1 MAKFI
6 VSHSQPLKGKVIVGG
21 SKNAVL
27 PILAACIL
35 TDEKCV
41 IHSVPALRDVYV
53 MINILESLGAELNF
67 DEINQTITIKA
78 SKIKKFDEEYELAG
92 KMRASFLVMG
102 PLLARFGKA
111 KIPLPG
117 GCPIGSR
124 PVDLHLKGFVALG
137 AKMKQEHGYVEV
149 KSKEL
154 KGNSIYLDFPS
165 VGATE
170 NIMMASTLAVGT
182 TIIQNAAAEPEI
194 CDLANFLNQMGA
206 KVSGAGTDTI
216 TIEGV
221 SHLKGVDYT
230 VIPDRIEAGTFMVA
244 TAITRGDIILEN
256 VIVEHMKPII
266 AKLEEANIKTETVEN
281 GIHIYSTGKI
291 NCLNLKTMPFPGF
304 PTDMQ
309 APFMSLLTIAE
320 GTSMITETVFENR
333 FMHAGELKRMGANIM
348 IDSRS
353 AVIEGVK
360 KLTGTQV
367 KATDLRAGAAL
378 ILSALAAEG
387 DTEIS
392 DIYHVERGYFKI
404 DEKLRSLGA
413 KIKRV
418 EDEPEQKK

>member
-6 VSHSQPLKGKVIVGG
+6 VSHSQPLKGTVKISG

-27 PILAACIL
+27 PILAASIL
-35 TDEKCV
+35 TEECCT
-41 IHSVPALRDVYV
+41 IQSAPALRDVFV
-53 MINILESLGAELNF
+53 MISILKSLGVHVEF
-67 DEINQTITIKA
+67 DEEKESIMTIA
-78 SKIKKFDEEYELAG
+78 SDIKKFDEDYEMAG

-124 PVDLHLKGFVALG
+124 PVDLHLKGFQSLG
-137 AKMKQEHGYVEV
+137 AKIKQEHGYVEI
-149 KSKEL
+149 KAKEL
-154 KGNSIYLDFPS
+154 IGNSIYLDFPS

-170 NIMMASTLAVGT
+170 NIMMAATLAKGETV
-182 TIIQNAAAEPEI
+182 IENAAAEPEI
-194 CDLANFLNQMGA
+194 WDLANFLNQMGA
-206 KVSGAGTDTI
+206 NVTGAGTDTI
-216 TIEGV
+216 KIVGV
-221 SHLKGVDYT
+221 DKLKGISYR

-244 TAITRGDIILEN
+244 TAITRGDIILQN
-256 VIVEHMKPII
+256 VVADHLKPIV
-266 AKLEEANIKTETVEN
+266 AKLEEAHVKSDVID
-281 GIHIYSTGKI
+281 GGMHIYAIGKLG
-291 NCLNLKTMPFPGF
+291 CLNLKTMPFPGF

-309 APFMSLLTIAE
+309 APFMSLLALAE
-320 GTSMITETVFENR
+320 GTSIITETVFENR
-333 FMHAGELKRMGANIM
+333 FMHAGELKRMGANIK

-367 KATDLRAGAAL
+367 RATDLRAGAAL

-404 DEKLRSLGA
+404 EEKLKALGA
-413 KIKRV
+413 VIRKV
-418 EDEPEQKK
+418 EDEDK